1 MSQESK
7 DSAPLSLTTVAT
19 DAIRQRI
26 LAGEWADGSQLRQ
39 EALSRELGMSRVP
52 VREALRQ
59 LEAEGLVNIEDNKGA
74 VVSQLSLPE
83 IVELLRVRV
92 LLECD
97 VLLEAIPR
105 QSSADIAEAEALLAK
120 FEIALRD
127 KDISAWGI
135 LNAQFHMALY
145 RAAGR
150 DQTLAIIEQLHNRTD
165 RYTRMQIL
173 LTGFNDRAHHEHT
186 RLLELCKQKDAI
198 SAAAFLRQHIMNAE
212 EALEAWYRA
221 QAGQQKTS
229 RRKKKSPSESGQKNA
244 DKTLF

>member
-105 QSSADIAEAEALLAK
+105 QTSADIAEAEALLAR
-120 FEIALRD
+120 FETALRD

-135 LNAQFHMALY
+135 LNAQFHLALY
-145 RAAGR
+145 RAANR
-150 DQTLAIIEQLHNRTD
+150 PQTLAIIEQLHNRTD

-173 LTGFNDRAHHEHT
+173 LTGFNDRAHREHT
-186 RLLELCKQKDAI
+186 QLLELCKQKDAI
-198 SAAAFLRQHIMNAE
+198 SAAAFLRQHVMNAE

-221 QAGQQKTS
+221 QESQQKTP
-229 RRKKKSPSESGQKNA
+229 RGRKKKTAP
-244 DKTLF
+244 

>member
-1 MSQESK
+1 MNQAA
-7 DSAPLSLTTVAT
+7 DTPQSLTVVAT
-19 DAIRQRI
+19 EAIRQRI

-52 VREALRQ
+52 IREALRQ
-59 LEAEGLVNIEDNKGA
+59 LEAEGLVNIIENRGA

-105 QSSADIAEAEALLAK
+105 QTSADIAEAEALLAR
-120 FEIALRD
+120 FEVALRD

-150 DQTLAIIEQLHNRTD
+150 GQTLAIIEQLHNRTD

-186 RLLELCKQKDAI
+186 QLLEYCRQKDAI

-221 QAGQQKTS
+221 QAQAQQGK
-229 RRKKKSPSESGQKNA
+229 RGRKRKSEPAA
-244 DKTLF
+244 D

>member
-1 MSQESK
+1 MSSTPSE
-7 DSAPLSLTTVAT
+7 APRQTLTTTAT
-19 DAIRQRI
+19 DTLRQRI
-26 LAGEWADGSQLRQ
+26 LSGEWADGSQLRQ
-39 EALSRELGMSRVP
+39 EALSRELGVSRVP

-59 LEAEGLVNIEDNKGA
+59 LEAEGLVTITDNKGA

-105 QSSADIAEAEALLAK
+105 QTGADIAEAEALLAR
-120 FEIALRD
+120 FETALKD

-145 RAAGR
+145 RAANR
-150 DQTLAIIEQLHNRTD
+150 PQTLALIEQLHNRTD

-173 LTGFNDRAHHEHT
+173 LADFSDRAHQEHNQ
-186 RLLELCKQKDAI
+186 LLELCRRKDAV
-198 SAAAFLRQHIMNAE
+198 SAAAFLRQHILNAE
-212 EALEAWYRA
+212 EALEAYYRA
-221 QAGQQKTS
+221 RQAELAGSKH
-229 RRKKKSPSESGQKNA
+229 RRKKKP
-244 DKTLF
+244 

>member
-105 QSSADIAEAEALLAK
+105 QTSADIAEAEALLAR

-135 LNAQFHMALY
+135 LNAQFHLALY
-145 RAAGR
+145 RAASR
-150 DQTLAIIEQLHNRTD
+150 PQTLAIIEQLHNRTD

-173 LTGFNDRAHHEHT
+173 LTGFNDRAHREHT
-186 RLLELCKQKDAI
+186 QLLELCKQKDAI
-198 SAAAFLRQHIMNAE
+198 SAAAFLRQHVMNAE

-221 QAGQQKTS
+221 QESQQKTP
-229 RRKKKSPSESGQKNA
+229 RGRKKKAAP
-244 DKTLF
+244 

>member
-1 MSQESK
+1 MNQAA
-7 DSAPLSLTTVAT
+7 DTPQSLTVVAT
-19 DAIRQRI
+19 EAIRQRI

-52 VREALRQ
+52 IREALRQ
-59 LEAEGLVNIEDNKGA
+59 LEAEGLVNIIENKGA

-105 QSSADIAEAEALLAK
+105 QTSADIAEAEALLAK
-120 FEIALRD
+120 FEVALRD

-150 DQTLAIIEQLHNRTD
+150 GQTLAIIEQLHNRTD

-186 RLLELCKQKDAI
+186 QLLEYCRHKDAI

-221 QAGQQKTS
+221 QAQAQQGK
-229 RRKKKSPSESGQKNA
+229 RGRKRKSDTA
-244 DKTLF
+244 AV

>member
-1 MSQESK
+1 MTQEQ
-7 DSAPLSLTTVAT
+7 DSPISLTTVAT

-26 LAGEWADGSQLRQ
+26 LAGEWSDGSALRQ

-52 VREALRQ
+52 IREALRQ
-59 LEAEGLVNIEDNKGA
+59 LEIEGLVTIIGNRGA
-74 VVSQLSLPE
+74 VVTQLSLPE
-83 IVELLRVRV
+83 IVELLRVRI

-97 VLLEAIPR
+97 VLLEAVPK
-105 QSSADIAEAEALLAK
+105 QTSADLAEAEALLGK

-127 KDISAWGI
+127 KDISTWGI

-150 DQTLAIIEQLHNRTD
+150 PQTLALIEQLHNRTD

-173 LTGFNDRAHHEHT
+173 LTGFSERAHREHT
-186 RLLELCKQKDAI
+186 ELLEMCKRKDAI
-198 SAAAFLRQHIMNAE
+198 SAAAFLRQHVLNAE

-221 QAGQQKTS
+221 QEATQQGK
-229 RRKKKSPSESGQKNA
+229 RGRKKRASAEDGQ
-244 DKTLF
+244 TL

>member
-1 MSQESK
+1 MIPASDTPQ
-7 DSAPLSLTTVAT
+7 SLTTVAT
-19 DAIRQRI
+19 EAIRQRI

-39 EALSRELGMSRVP
+39 EALSRQLGMSRVP
-52 VREALRQ
+52 IREALRQ
-59 LEAEGLVNIEDNKGA
+59 LEAEGLVTIIENRGA

-105 QSSADIAEAEALLAK
+105 QTGDDLAQAEALLGQ
-120 FEIALRD
+120 FEVALRD

-135 LNAQFHMALY
+135 LNAQFHLALY

-150 DQTLAIIEQLHNRTD
+150 PQTLAIIEQLHNRTD

-173 LTGFNDRAHHEHT
+173 LTGFNDRAHREHT
-186 RLLELCKQKDAI
+186 QLLAYCRQKDAI
-198 SAAAFLRQHIMNAE
+198 SAAAFLRQHILNAE
-212 EALEAWYRA
+212 EALEAWYRTQALA
-221 QAGQQKTS
+221 QQGKRS
-229 RRKKKSPSESGQKNA
+229 RRRKTA
-244 DKTLF
+244 DPAAF

>member
-105 QSSADIAEAEALLAK
+105 QTSADIAEAEALLTR
-120 FEIALRD
+120 FENALRD

-135 LNAQFHMALY
+135 LNAQFHLALY
-145 RAAGR
+145 RAAAR
-150 DQTLAIIEQLHNRTD
+150 PQTLAIIEQLHNRTD

-173 LTGFNDRAHHEHT
+173 LTGFNDRAHREHT
-186 RLLELCKQKDAI
+186 QLLELCKQKDAI
-198 SAAAFLRQHIMNAE
+198 SAAAFLRQHVMNAE

-221 QAGQQKTS
+221 QESQQKTP
-229 RRKKKSPSESGQKNA
+229 RGRKKKAAP
-244 DKTLF
+244 

>member
-1 MSQESK
+1 MMQ
-7 DSAPLSLTTVAT
+7 DQDTADTAPLSLTTVAT

-26 LAGEWADGSQLRQ
+26 LAGEWSDGGTLRQ

-52 VREALRQ
+52 IREALRQ
-59 LEAEGLVNIEDNKGA
+59 LETEGLVTIIGNRGA

-83 IVELLRVRV
+83 IVELLRVRI

-97 VLLEAIPR
+97 VLLEAVPK
-105 QSSADIAEAEALLAK
+105 QTSADLAEAEALLGQ
-120 FEIALRD
+120 FEIALHDR
-127 KDISAWGI
+127 DISAWGI

-150 DQTLAIIEQLHNRTD
+150 PQTLALIEQLHNRTD

-173 LTGFNDRAHHEHT
+173 LTGFSERAHREHT
-186 RLLELCKQKDAI
+186 ELLELCKKKDAI
-198 SAAAFLRQHIMNAE
+198 SAAAFLRQHVLNAE

-221 QAGQQKTS
+221 QEAAQQGK
-229 RRKKKSPSESGQKNA
+229 RGRKKRE
-244 DKTLF
+244 

>member
-1 MSQESK
+1 MNQAAET
-7 DSAPLSLTTVAT
+7 PQSLTVVAT
-19 DAIRQRI
+19 EAIRQRI

-52 VREALRQ
+52 IREALRQ
-59 LEAEGLVNIEDNKGA
+59 LEAEGLVNIIENKGA

-105 QSSADIAEAEALLAK
+105 QSSADIAEAEALLAQ
-120 FEIALRD
+120 FEVALRD

-150 DQTLAIIEQLHNRTD
+150 GQTLAIIEQLHNRTD

-173 LTGFNDRAHHEHT
+173 LADFSDRAHQEHSQ
-186 RLLELCKQKDAI
+186 LLAFCKQKDAI
-198 SAAAFLRQHIMNAE
+198 SAAAFLRQHILNAE

-221 QAGQQKTS
+221 QALAQQGK
-229 RRKKKSPSESGQKNA
+229 RGRKRKGDDSAG
-244 DKTLF
+244 

>member
-1 MSQESK
+1 MSQDSK
-7 DSAPLSLTTVAT
+7 ENTSLSLTAVAT

-59 LEAEGLVNIEDNKGA
+59 LEAEGLVKIVDNKGA

-105 QSSADIAEAEALLAK
+105 QTSADIARAEALLGE
-120 FEIALRD
+120 FEVALRER
-127 KDISAWGI
+127 DISAWGI
-135 LNAQFHMALY
+135 LNAQFHLALY
-145 RAAGR
+145 RAAQR
-150 DQTLAIIEQLHNRTD
+150 PQTLAIIEQLHNRTD

-173 LTGFNDRAHHEHT
+173 LTGFNDRAHLEHSH
-186 RLLELCKQKDAI
+186 LLQLCKQKDAI
-198 SAAAFLRQHIMNAE
+198 SAAAFLRQHVLNAE
-212 EALEAWYRA
+212 QALEAWYRE
-221 QAGQQKTS
+221 QESQQKS
-229 RRKKKSPSESGQKNA
+229 KRGRKKKAATEPCPPA
-244 DKTLF
+244 